1 MTSFGI
7 VVLVGTGVALYLC
20 TPKADTA
27 ALAPGRAIGMGVAGA
42 IAVFVLMLVVTLG
55 TTLAGLSDV
64 AKQRR
69 SGDRDG
75 PISMPGWMKA
85 TVQLRMVL
93 VYLIYGCLGFAFGG
107 TVAGTLRLLHGTQ

>member
-7 VVLVGTGVALYLC
+7 VVLVGTGAALYLC
-20 TPKADTA
+20 TPKADA
-27 ALAPGRAIGMGVAGA
+27 SALAPGRAIGMGFAGA
-42 IAVFVLMLVVTLG
+42 VAVFVLMLVVTLG
-55 TTLAGLSDV
+55 TTLAGLADV

-75 PISMPGWMKA
+75 PISTPGWMQT
-85 TVQLRMVL
+85 TVRLRMLL

-107 TVAGTLRLLHGTQ
+107 TVAATLRLLHGAQ